1 MTTQTSTPTDPIRDE
16 AVKVLAEALHA
27 AEFDCWPE
35 PGECRA
41 DAHAVD
47 AGRTLDAS
55 PTLARRLA
63 FGTAW
68 DAAVAALPEDGSLIV
83 GRYQWH
89 GREPEYEA
97 AFESQRY
104 RCGESAIHTAADAD
118 TPELALAALAAKL
131 GSGK

>member
-1 MTTQTSTPTDPIRDE
+1 MTPTDPIRDE
-16 AVKVLAEALHA
+16 AVRVLAEALDPVGVLGGKPEFA
-27 AEFDCWPE
+27 ANIAM
-35 PGECRA
+35 R
-41 DAHAVD
+41 H
-47 AGRTLDAS
+47 

-63 FGTAW
+63 LGTAW